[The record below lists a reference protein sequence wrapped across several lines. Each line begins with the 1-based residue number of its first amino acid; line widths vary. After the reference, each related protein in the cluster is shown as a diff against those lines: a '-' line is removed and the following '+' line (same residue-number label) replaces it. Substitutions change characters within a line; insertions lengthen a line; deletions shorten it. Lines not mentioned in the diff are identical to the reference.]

1 MNHGKW
7 GGHSYNVAMAAEKI
21 AIETK
26 ILNPNKAYVLGLLH
40 DIGRR
45 NGVSHIKHVYDGML
59 FMEELGH
66 LDVAKVCL
74 THSFP
79 LKNINS
85 YSGKFDLS
93 KEKLTFLENKLND
106 VEYDDY
112 DRLIQLCDAVSL
124 PTSFCILEVRLIDVA
139 IRNGVNEYSIEKWK
153 KFIELKG
160 YFDKTC
166 GMDIYKILEFFSSV
180 YPSKIKY

>member
-1 MNHGKW
+1 
-7 GGHSYNVAMAAEKI
+7 MAAEKI

-26 ILNPNKAYVLGLLH
+26 ILNPDKAYALGLLH

-93 KEKLTFLENKLND
+93 KEKLTFL
-106 VEYDDY
+106 
-112 DRLIQLCDAVSL
+112 
-124 PTSFCILEVRLIDVA
+124 
-139 IRNGVNEYSIEKWK
+139 
-153 KFIELKG
+153 
-160 YFDKTC
+160 
-166 GMDIYKILEFFSSV
+166 
-180 YPSKIKY
+180 